1 MSDLEQLVGFGSTS
15 FDFGVCVISCGQRRG
30 LSRDP
35 PLSRTKISAVLL
47 YLILLIMGLALS
59 SERGI
64 IVLGELCSTLEGYVT
79 EQDHGFNMDLPSFD
93 LIRVLS
99 FGQSSNSLPTWS
111 HSRKIKQ
118 KVRIKNLRCVCN

>member
-1 MSDLEQLVGFGSTS
+1 MSDLEQLVGFWSTS

-79 EQDHGFNMDLPSFD
+79 EQDHGSIWIYLLLISFVSFPSGSPAT
-93 LIRVLS
+93 LCQHGVIAEKLKKS
-99 FGQSSNSLPTWS
+99 
-111 HSRKIKQ
+111 
-118 KVRIKNLRCVCN
+118 KN